1 MSEMNEIQ
9 ITFKTQ
15 SLSYYVYRFL
25 ANLLFKVC
33 VKLILL
39 RVTQLLY
46 QLFN

>member
-1 MSEMNEIQ
+1 MFEMNEIQ

-15 SLSYYVYRFL
+15 SLSYYFNRFL

-33 VKLILL
+33 VKLTLL